1 MDIFTLL
8 EGKLDEMAS
17 VQSLIENNDYISIY
31 KKYGDV
37 IKEFLFVESF
47 DEFNDFIEEQ
57 SDLVAE
63 SFLLA
68 LASKRNV
75 CCSIGMYESSV
86 PELLQQYL
94 QNTSQITINNSISN
108 DTHNFL
114 VTTLSEINQLICNDN
129 KKYMLLF
136 DDTYCE
142 GVFYIFYISERG
154 YREEWTDKKIERLV

>member
-8 EGKLDEMAS
+8 EGKLDEMVS

-31 KKYGDV
+31 EKYGDV
-37 IKEFLFVESF
+37 LKEFLFVESF

-68 LASKRNV
+68 LASKKNV
-75 CCSIGMYESSV
+75 CCSIGMYESNV

-94 QNTSQITINNSISN
+94 QNTSQITMNNNICK

-114 VTTLSEINQLICNDN
+114 VTTLSEINQLICSCD
-129 KKYMLLF
+129 KKYILLF

-142 GVFYIFYISERG
+142 GVYYVFYISERG
-154 YREEWTDKKIERLV
+154 YMEDWTDKQIERLV